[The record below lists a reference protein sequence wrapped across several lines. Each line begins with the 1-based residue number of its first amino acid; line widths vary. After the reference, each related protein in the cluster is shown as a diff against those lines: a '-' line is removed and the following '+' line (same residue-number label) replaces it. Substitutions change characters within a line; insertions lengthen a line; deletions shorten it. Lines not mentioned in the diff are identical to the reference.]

1 MHQLEKGSHQQQIR
15 LFGYDSELNLNE
27 TPKATQSLDNVVPIQ
42 EVALQKEKCQYDN
55 AGRVVKVG
63 RFTYQYDACGRAV
76 SKTEQKDGFR
86 PQITRFNWDE
96 QDRLTRIE
104 LPNGERWRYR
114 YDAFGR
120 RLSKECEQGAQS
132 EREIQYRYDGAQ
144 VVQQILKAANGD
156 ALQTTEYIY
165 EPGSFRPVAQVN
177 TNHVHESEQ
186 LHYVITDQAGT
197 PRELCREDGD
207 IVWRGQQ
214 GLWQRHR
221 QQQLKLNVD
230 RQFDEA
236 ANDPVQC
243 DLRYQGQLEDCES
256 GLYYNLNRY
265 YDADS
270 GQYLSPDPIGMAGGL
285 RPQAYVHNP
294 MDWGDPLGLAGCGSK
309 NKGYNDKVVELDPT
323 EVSFSQATVDYQ
335 KRGSP
340 LNYDQLVESMKKD
353 GWNGKPLDVVR
364 MPDGAITSADNTRVL
379 AAREAGI
386 NIQAHLRNYTDKI
399 SPEQSRRFQ
408 FNGELPKT
416 WGEAIEF
423 RVMKQSTMRGIDKT
437 WSERFPLGSLYDP
450 EITGKK

>member
-1 MHQLEKGSHQQQIR
+1 M
-15 LFGYDSELNLNE
+15 
-27 TPKATQSLDNVVPIQ
+27 
-42 EVALQKEKCQYDN
+42 QKEKRQYDN

-132 EREIQYRYDGAQ
+132 KKEIQYRYDGAQ
-144 VVQQILKAANGD
+144 IVQQILKAANGD

-186 LHYVITDQAGT
+186 LHYVVTDQAGT
-197 PRELCREDGD
+197 PRELCSEDGD
-207 IVWRGQQ
+207 IVWRGEQ

-221 QQQLKLNVD
+221 QQQLKLNVE

-294 MDWGDPLGLAGCGSK
+294 MDWGDPLGLTEEGCGK
-309 NKGYNDKVVELDPT
+309 VPKGQELQTYWP
-323 EVSFSQATVDYQ
+323 
-335 KRGSP
+335 P
-340 LNYDQLVESMKKD
+340 KD
-353 GWNGKPLDVVR
+353 GALGPVTNEKLQPGTLIDRYGHEGGSYVSPAGTPFKMRALP
-364 MPDGAITSADNTRVL
+364 PTTNEADLHTYRVL
-379 AAREAGI
+379 KPIDAQTATIAPAFNQMGLGI
-386 NIQAHLRNYTDKI
+386 QHKLADSI
-399 SPEQSRRFQ
+399 SNLVK
-408 FNGELPKT
+408 NGYLE
-416 WGEAIEF
+416 
-423 RVMKQSTMRGIDKT
+423 RVIK
-437 WSERFPLGSLYDP
+437 
-450 EITGKK
+450 

>member
-1 MHQLEKGSHQQQIR
+1 M
-15 LFGYDSELNLNE
+15 
-27 TPKATQSLDNVVPIQ
+27 
-42 EVALQKEKCQYDN
+42 QKEKRQYDN

-132 EREIQYRYDGAQ
+132 KREIEYRYDGAQ

-197 PRELCREDGD
+197 PRELCSEDGD
-207 IVWRGQQ
+207 IVWRGEQ

-221 QQQLKLNVD
+221 QQQLKLNVE

-294 MDWGDPLGLAGCGSK
+294 MEWVDPLGLSEEGCKDAIDSGITALQPLPEFSNPQKAFEHYAKHTKGVVLGKKGKMKVKVGGADMPEFESLDDYLGAARSFWAPNARSGIVQGTRADGSILRFEPSS
-309 NKGYNDKVVELDPT
+309 GYFGVM
-323 EVSFSQATVDYQ
+323 
-335 KRGSP
+335 R
-340 LNYDQLVESMKKD
+340 
-353 GWNGKPLDVVR
+353 NGKINTFFR
-364 MPDGAITSADNTRVL
+364 PDGDA
-379 AAREAGI
+379 AARLKYFE
-386 NIQAHLRNYTDKI
+386 
-399 SPEQSRRFQ
+399 EQ
-408 FNGELPKT
+408 L
-416 WGEAIEF
+416 
-423 RVMKQSTMRGIDKT
+423 
-437 WSERFPLGSLYDP
+437 
-450 EITGKK
+450 

>member
-1 MHQLEKGSHQQQIR
+1 M
-15 LFGYDSELNLNE
+15 
-27 TPKATQSLDNVVPIQ
+27 
-42 EVALQKEKCQYDN
+42 QKEKRQYDN

-76 SKTEQKDGFR
+76 SKSEQKDGFR

-132 EREIQYRYDGAQ
+132 EREIEYRYDGAQ

-186 LHYVITDQAGT
+186 LHYVVTDQAGT
-197 PRELCREDGD
+197 PRELCSEDGD

-221 QQQLKLNVD
+221 QQQLKLNVE

-243 DLRYQGQLEDCES
+243 DLRYQGQLEDRES
-256 GLYYNLNRY
+256 GLYCNLNRY

-294 MDWGDPLGLAGCGSK
+294 VDWGDPLGLAPEGCGASIKESK
-309 NKGYNDKVVELDPT
+309 VLRVRSAEEVNQEMIAAGNQPAWLEGTKVTSEIVPKGTRYQMVVSEGQAKALTNGVPAFGGFAT
-323 EVSFSQATVDYQ
+323 PEVILSQAFARDKLVILDEFKSDVSRVITVETTEAQ
-335 KRGSP
+335 R
-340 LNYDQLVESMKKD
+340 LNS
-353 GWNGKPLDVVR
+353 GFTG
-364 MPDGAITSADNTRVL
+364 
-379 AAREAGI
+379 
-386 NIQAHLRNYTDKI
+386 
-399 SPEQSRRFQ
+399 
-408 FNGELPKT
+408 
-416 WGEAIEF
+416 
-423 RVMKQSTMRGIDKT
+423 
-437 WSERFPLGSLYDP
+437 PLGQYSGGVRQVEFIGERALKMIGEP
-450 EITGKK
+450 RTLPLE